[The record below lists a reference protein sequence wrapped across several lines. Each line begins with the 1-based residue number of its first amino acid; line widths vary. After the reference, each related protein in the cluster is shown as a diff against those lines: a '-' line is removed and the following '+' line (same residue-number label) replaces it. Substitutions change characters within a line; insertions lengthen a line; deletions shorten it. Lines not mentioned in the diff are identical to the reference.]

1 MISQKPPAAPTSAP
15 NLGYKTGMS
24 MHDALGAGQ
33 QGSILGGLMKGVN
46 ASSLGGT
53 AGQAASQVGRQT
65 GMLNAAN
72 LKHAMAGINAD
83 QNMDQQAK
91 RSAAS
96 LHGLEQQAQ
105 QHQQGIEQGIQQR
118 NLATDVY
125 GANLGFGAG
134 LAAMQIRAM
143 QGSMADMRAQMQ
155 AALQGD
161 GGAA

>member
-1 MISQKPPAAPTSAP
+1 MIPNRQPAAP

-53 AGQAASQVGRQT
+53 AGQAAAQVGRQA
-65 GMLNAAN
+65 GMSNVAN
-72 LKHAMAGINAD
+72 LQHAMSGINAD

-105 QHQQGIEQGIQQR
+105 QYQQGIDQGIQGR

-134 LAAMQIRAM
+134 LASMQIRAM

-155 AALQGD
+155 AALQSD
-161 GGAA
+161 GGKA